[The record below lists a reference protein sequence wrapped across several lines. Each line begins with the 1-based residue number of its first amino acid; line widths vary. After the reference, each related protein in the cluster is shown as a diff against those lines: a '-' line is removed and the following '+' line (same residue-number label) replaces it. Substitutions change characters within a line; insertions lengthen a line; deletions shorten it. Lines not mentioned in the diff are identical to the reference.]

1 VLEKLHHAKEKYMK
15 TKVNKADLDDDMPA
29 EYDFSKMRMVG
40 RGIYAERYRSG
51 TNVVLLDRDVREAF
65 PDDRDVNQILRVVA
79 KAAKQQAARA
89 RKVSASTGRTK
100 KSSPR
105 ARRKTA

>member
-1 VLEKLHHAKEKYMK
+1 MRN
-15 TKVNKADLDDDMPA
+15 KVNEADLDDDMPA

-40 RGIYAERYRSG
+40 RGIYAKRYRSG

-65 PDDRDVNQILRVVA
+65 PDDRDVNQVLRVIA

-89 RKVSASTGRTK
+89 RKTSARTASTK
-100 KSSPR
+100 KASPR
-105 ARRKTA
+105 ARRKTV